1 MKKILITLLMAM
13 PLLAAAQ
20 DNTWERIETTP
31 AGSTNPDAKYL
42 VENAVPMVDG
52 KVCWKT
58 TINAPGKSAQQVYDI
73 LLAQLNK
80 MVNEENQLMERS
92 KVAIQDQATHQLG
105 ATFHEWLVFK
115 NTALF
120 NTGDIGNSMYDYDDK
135 GMTPTPSDSLK
146 VHMANTASPIIYLH
160 HGMTNFAYHY
170 CMEIQVEY
178 GSSGDSICI
187 GCNVVDTVRL
197 PVFSRFVFV
206 IQGRQLHGP
215 GVVVH
220 LDKVF
225 ETSAEVADIDRAARI
240 SLDICSHIRIM
251 EGTGK

>member
-92 KVAIQDQATHQLG
+92 KVAIQDQANHQLG

-115 NTALF
+115 NTALSLDRTVLNF
-120 NTGDIGNSMYDYDDK
+120 QLIVECSDGKADVQMTRVSYDYELERDPIHYTAEEWISDK
-135 GMTPTPSDSLK
+135 YAVNKKRTKLLK
-146 VHMANTASPIIYLH
+146 L
-160 HGMTNFAYHY
+160 
-170 CMEIQVEY
+170 
-178 GSSGDSICI
+178 
-187 GCNVVDTVRL
+187 
-197 PVFSRFVFV
+197 
-206 IQGRQLHGP
+206 
-215 GVVVH
+215 
-220 LDKVF
+220 
-225 ETSAEVADIDRAARI
+225 SAKFRRKTIDRKDFIFNKFTA
-240 SLDICSHIRIM
+240 LLN
-251 EGTGK
+251 EK

>member
-115 NTALF
+115 NTALSLDRTVLNF
-120 NTGDIGNSMYDYDDK
+120 QLIVECSDGKADVQMTRVSYDYELERDPIHYTAEEWISDK
-135 GMTPTPSDSLK
+135 YAVNKKRTKLLK
-146 VHMANTASPIIYLH
+146 L
-160 HGMTNFAYHY
+160 
-170 CMEIQVEY
+170 
-178 GSSGDSICI
+178 
-187 GCNVVDTVRL
+187 
-197 PVFSRFVFV
+197 
-206 IQGRQLHGP
+206 
-215 GVVVH
+215 
-220 LDKVF
+220 
-225 ETSAEVADIDRAARI
+225 SAKFRRKTIDRKEFIFNKFTA
-240 SLDICSHIRIM
+240 LLN
-251 EGTGK
+251 EK

>member
-58 TINAPGKSAQQVYDI
+58 TIAAPGKSAQQVYDI

-115 NTALF
+115 NTALSLDRTVLNF
-120 NTGDIGNSMYDYDDK
+120 QLIVECSDGKADVQMTRVSYDYELERDPIHYTAEEWISDK
-135 GMTPTPSDSLK
+135 YAVNKKRTKLLK
-146 VHMANTASPIIYLH
+146 L
-160 HGMTNFAYHY
+160 
-170 CMEIQVEY
+170 
-178 GSSGDSICI
+178 
-187 GCNVVDTVRL
+187 
-197 PVFSRFVFV
+197 
-206 IQGRQLHGP
+206 
-215 GVVVH
+215 
-220 LDKVF
+220 
-225 ETSAEVADIDRAARI
+225 SAKFRRKTIDRKDFIFNKFTA
-240 SLDICSHIRIM
+240 LLN
-251 EGTGK
+251 EK